1 MAGAASLAPSISA
14 ELGLRCRQPM
24 PHREE
29 RSFSIDLSLVAE
41 FDDDY
46 EGDDDGFAW
55 YQRFDEQLKPALVAA
70 VSSALRAD
78 PRFSLLA
85 APRGKDPE
93 RALELELRF
102 KAR

>member
-1 MAGAASLAPSISA
+1 
-14 ELGLRCRQPM
+14 M

-29 RSFSIDLSLVAE
+29 RSYSIELNLVAE
-41 FDDDY
+41 FDDSY
-46 EGDDDGFAW
+46 EGDEDGFAW
-55 YQRFDEQLKPALVAA
+55 YERFEGGLKPALLAA
-70 VSSALRAD
+70 VSEALRAD
-78 PRFSLLA
+78 PRFSLLV

>member
-1 MAGAASLAPSISA
+1 
-14 ELGLRCRQPM
+14 M

-29 RSFSIDLSLVAE
+29 RSFSIELNLVAE
-41 FDDDY
+41 FDDAY
-46 EGDDDGFAW
+46 EGEEDGFAW
-55 YQRFDEQLKPALVAA
+55 HERFEATLKPRLLSA
-70 VSSALRAD
+70 VTEALRSD

>member
-1 MAGAASLAPSISA
+1 
-14 ELGLRCRQPM
+14 M

-29 RSFSIDLSLVAE
+29 RSFSIELSLVAE
-41 FDDDY
+41 FEDAY
-46 EGDDDGFAW
+46 EGDEDGFAW
-55 YQRFDEQLKPALVAA
+55 FERFEARLRPELVRA
-70 VSSALRAD
+70 VTETLRQD
-78 PRFSLLA
+78 PRFVLRA

>member
-1 MAGAASLAPSISA
+1 
-14 ELGLRCRQPM
+14 M

-29 RSFSIDLSLVAE
+29 RSFSIDISLVAE
-41 FDDDY
+41 FDDAY
-46 EGDDDGFAW
+46 EGDDDGYAW
-55 YQRFDEQLKPALVAA
+55 FQRFEASLKPRLTAA
-70 VSSALRAD
+70 VSEALRSD

>member
-1 MAGAASLAPSISA
+1 
-14 ELGLRCRQPM
+14 M

-29 RSFSIDLSLVAE
+29 RSYSIDVNLVAE
-41 FDDDY
+41 FDVAY
-46 EGDDDGFAW
+46 EGEEDGFAW
-55 YQRFDEQLKPALVAA
+55 VERFEAGLKPRLVAA
-70 VSSALRAD
+70 VTEALRAD
-78 PRFSLLA
+78 PRFSLLV

>member
-1 MAGAASLAPSISA
+1 
-14 ELGLRCRQPM
+14 M

-29 RSFSIDLSLVAE
+29 HRYSIDVNLVAE
-41 FDDDY
+41 FDDAY
-46 EGDDDGFAW
+46 EGEEDGFAW
-55 YQRFDEQLKPALVAA
+55 LQRFESELKPRLTAA
-70 VSSALRAD
+70 VIEALRSN

-93 RALELELRF
+93 RTLELELRF

>member
-1 MAGAASLAPSISA
+1 
-14 ELGLRCRQPM
+14 M

-29 RSFSIDLSLVAE
+29 QSYSIDLSLVAE

-55 YQRFDEQLKPALVAA
+55 YQRFDQQLKPALAAA
-70 VSSALRAD
+70 VMAALRSD
-78 PRFSLLA
+78 PRFSVRA
-85 APRGKDPE
+85 APRGKDPD

-102 KAR
+102 KVR